1 MMLRCHTMANT
12 NLKRITITVPDTL
25 LAEAEALRSENRSKI
40 VQNALRLYI
49 RHLRRERLRREAEK
63 IQPAEESALAEEAMA
78 AGNEVWSDY

>member
-1 MMLRCHTMANT
+1 MLRCHTMANT

-49 RHLRRERLRREAEK
+49 RHLRSERLRREAEK